1 MATPTILVPLDSSPS
16 AESALPWAVH
26 LARLSNASL
35 RLVEVHS
42 PPVVMMGGESLS
54 SAVIPDDAIRDTET
68 AYLAQV
74 QSRLKNARVTVTAE
88 LLDGGVVSSL
98 MDYASTLQPS
108 WVVML
113 SHGRGAI
120 ARFFLGETAH
130 EFVRKS
136 TSPVLLV
143 RESDEALDL
152 LTPPFVTR
160 ILVPLDGSELAER
173 MIGPATAFAKLVGAD
188 IELLMALDAVPDME
202 AISRRHEA
210 GLPGPWDP
218 AAAPAKAEL
227 YLHHQADRIRAQ
239 SIKARCIVVPHGKA
253 ADAIIAEADSKP
265 GTVIALATHG
275 RSGLSTMVWGSV
287 ASDVIRRAKGPVL
300 VQRPLVE
307 G

>member
-1 MATPTILVPLDSSPS
+1 MSTPSILVPLDSSPV

-26 LARLSNASL
+26 LARQSKATL
-35 RLVEVHS
+35 RLVEVHA
-42 PPVVMMGGESLS
+42 PPAVMVDGESLS
-54 SAVIPDDAIRDTET
+54 SAVIPDDAIRETET
-68 AYLAQV
+68 TYLVRV
-74 QSRLKNARVTVTAE
+74 QSRLNNTGVSVTAE
-88 LLDGGVVSSL
+88 LLDGGVIASL
-98 MDYASTLQPS
+98 ADYANTLKPS

-113 SHGRGAI
+113 SHGRGAV

-143 RESDEALDL
+143 RESDQELDV
-152 LTPPFVTR
+152 LTPPIVSR
-160 ILVPLDGSELAER
+160 ILVPLDGSELAEK
-173 MIGPATAFAKLVGAD
+173 MVGPATAFAKLVGAD

-239 SIKARCIVVPHGKA
+239 SMKARCIVVPRGEA
-253 ADAIIAEADSKP
+253 ADVIIAEADSKP
-265 GTVIALATHG
+265 DTVIALATHG

-300 VQRPLVE
+300 VQRPMV
-307 G
+307 GT